1 MWIRSQDRELFV
13 KVNGIG
19 ITVMVKKAIVWGGN
33 VGGKHTL
40 AWYSSKERAIE
51 ELDRI
56 YKMFRTPPC
65 KDNFVYQMREED
77 EG

>member
-1 MWIRSQDRELFV
+1 MWIRSQDRESLV

-19 ITVMVKKAIVWGGN
+19 ITVMVNKQALVWGGN

-40 AWYSSKERAIE
+40 ARYSSKERAIE

-56 YKMFRTPPC
+56 CEFFHRCQSDYLI
-65 KDNFVYQMREED
+65 YQMRGED
-77 EG
+77 ER